1 MAEIGKMKLDSEW
14 LAARSTDIQLTGTQL
29 TTTHPPASPT
39 SPWMDQ
45 IHAAAKEI
53 ACLRAKVAELERS
66 EAELKARM
74 EEQTREVGRGRRCP

>member
-1 MAEIGKMKLDSEW
+1 MAEIGKTKLNSGW
-14 LAARSTDIQLTGTQL
+14 LAARSTNIQLTRTQL
-29 TTTHPPASPT
+29 TTTHPPAGPT

-53 ACLRAKVAELERS
+53 ACLRAKVAEL
-66 EAELKARM
+66 KARV